1 MRKLLIFIVTFFC
14 TLFMHSQDI
23 TGEWNGMLEAMQLRI
38 VIHIENL
45 EKTYQA
51 TLDSPD
57 QGATGIPVTETIF
70 ENNELRLTMENLN
83 ASFSGTYDDEKISG
97 TFTQNGFEIPL
108 ILQRDA
114 IEKITKNRP
123 QEPSKPYPYTSD
135 EITFQ
140 NTEANITLAGT
151 LTLPKSGD
159 IHPAVILISG
169 SGPQDR
175 DETFSDH
182 KPFLVLSD
190 YLTKRGIA
198 VLRFDD
204 RGYGKSTGDFGAA
217 TSADFATDVASA
229 VTFLQSRTDIDNSK
243 IGLVGHSEGGIIAP
257 MVASNSNEVAFIV
270 LLAGTGLRGDKL
282 LLKQQQLIGSA
293 MGMSNKQLTNNQE
306 ISTEAFQLIIASTD
320 SESLKTD
327 LKESLTSSIAAIPD
341 NELPLG
347 VTKSEKSI
355 ANLVNQL
362 ASPWMTYFIKHDPAM
377 VLENVKC
384 PILAVN
390 GEKDLQ
396 VPSENLNSIKQ
407 AALKGGNKRVTTVA
421 FPNLNHLFQ
430 ECETGAPTEYSII
443 EQTFAPIALETVTE
457 WILEHTR

>member
-1 MRKLLIFIVTFFC
+1 
-14 TLFMHSQDI
+14 
-23 TGEWNGMLEAMQLRI
+23 
-38 VIHIENL
+38 
-45 EKTYQA
+45 
-51 TLDSPD
+51 
-57 QGATGIPVTETIF
+57 
-70 ENNELRLTMENLN
+70 
-83 ASFSGTYDDEKISG
+83 
-97 TFTQNGFEIPL
+97 
-108 ILQRDA
+108 
-114 IEKITKNRP
+114 
-123 QEPSKPYPYTSD
+123 
-135 EITFQ
+135 
-140 NTEANITLAGT
+140 
-151 LTLPKSGD
+151 
-159 IHPAVILISG
+159 
-169 SGPQDR
+169 
-175 DETFSDH
+175 
-182 KPFLVLSD
+182 
-190 YLTKRGIA
+190 
-198 VLRFDD
+198 
-204 RGYGKSTGDFGAA
+204 
-217 TSADFATDVASA
+217 
-229 VTFLQSRTDIDNSK
+229 
-243 IGLVGHSEGGIIAP
+243 
-257 MVASNSNEVAFIV
+257 
-270 LLAGTGLRGDKL
+270 
-282 LLKQQQLIGSA
+282 